1 MTNVTEIPSRLASAA
16 RANRR
21 RLSEGH
27 HRASARPDLAV
38 SRLWIRLARRSAV
51 LIAVAIGVYVVVEV
65 ASYRAAYPSGVSPLQ
80 FKLFE
85 DNPVSRMM
93 QGVPVGLGTAGGFT
107 VWDGGWFMQLIVC
120 VWALLMTTRLLR
132 GEEDAGRSD
141 LVLAGR
147 VRARFHTASAF
158 AVVTGAAVLIG
169 AAAALALVFS
179 GQTARGAVLFGLG
192 LAGVAATF
200 AGIAAVMCQLVDVR
214 RRAAGFTAV
223 SLAVAYLL
231 RMVANSSEARV
242 WVRWTSPLAWM
253 DALAPYGSPDLRA
266 LLPFVL
272 APVLLG
278 WLAVTLRVRR
288 DLGAALLVT
297 ESGHEPHLGLLRSPL
312 AFAWRGNRA
321 VLAAWAAGLVMLAA
335 VMGALIST
343 MMDWLAKDQDY
354 QRLFKEMGYDQALTT
369 LGFVAVIAQMLG
381 VAIVLY
387 VVWRL
392 GSVRAEEEA
401 GRAEVL
407 LSRPVSRL
415 RWLSGH
421 AVLAA
426 LGGLLLAMLT
436 AAAFWLGCVTTGFDD
451 VSWGESMRSMLN
463 SLPVVVLVGG
473 FTVLTFGLLPRLT
486 VALPVTLTVVAYL
499 VTLLGPPLAWP
510 TWLLNLSPFTH
521 LAWVPMVP
529 WGATAGIVMTSLG
542 LGMCAVGL
550 LAFRRR
556 DLIGG

>member
-1 MTNVTEIPSRLASAA
+1 MTKVTEAPALPASAA
-16 RANRR
+16 PANRR
-21 RLSEGH
+21 RPFEA
-27 HRASARPDLAV
+27 HRRPTARPDLAV
-38 SRLWIRLARRSAV
+38 TRLWIRLARRSA
-51 LIAVAIGVYVVVEV
+51 LLMAVAIGAYVVVEV
-65 ASYRAAYPSGVSPLQ
+65 ASYRAAYPGGVSPLQ

-93 QGVPVGLGTAGGFT
+93 QGVPVGLGTPGGFT
-107 VWDGGWFMQLIVC
+107 VWDGGWFMQLIIC

-132 GEEDAGRSD
+132 GEEDAGRSE

-147 VRARFHTASAF
+147 VRAGFHTASAF
-158 AVVTGAAVLIG
+158 AVVAGAAALIG
-169 AAAALALVFS
+169 AAAALALIFS
-179 GQTARGAVLFGLG
+179 GQGTRGAVLFGLG
-192 LAGVAATF
+192 LGGVAATF

-214 RRAAGFTAV
+214 RRAAGFTAAA
-223 SLAVAYLL
+223 LAVAYLL
-231 RMVANSSEARV
+231 RMVANSSDGRV
-242 WVRWTSPLAWM
+242 WVRWASPLAWM
-253 DALAPYGSPDLRA
+253 DALGPYGSPDLRA

-278 WLAVTLRVRR
+278 WLALTLRGKR
-288 DLGAALLVT
+288 DLGGALLVT
-297 ESGHEPHLGLLRSPL
+297 EAGHEPHLGLLRSPL
-312 AFAWRGNRA
+312 AFAWRSNRG

-335 VMGALIST
+335 VMGALTGT

-369 LGFVAVIAQMLG
+369 LGFVAVMAQMFG
-381 VAIVLY
+381 MAIVLY
-387 VVWRL
+387 VVWRI
-392 GSVRAEEEA
+392 GAARVDEEA

-407 LSRPVSRL
+407 LSRPLSRL

-421 AVLAA
+421 AALAA
-426 LGGLLLAMLT
+426 LGGLLLVLLT
-436 AAAFWLGCVTTGFDD
+436 GAAFWLGCVTTGFGD

-463 SLPVVVLVGG
+463 SLPVVVLIGG

-499 VTLLGPPLAWP
+499 LALLGPPLSWP
-510 TWLLNLSPFTH
+510 TWLLDLSPFTH

-529 WGATAGIVMTSLG
+529 WGATAGLVMTVLG
-542 LGMCAVGL
+542 LGMCALGM

-556 DLIGG
+556 DLLGG

>member
-1 MTNVTEIPSRLASAA
+1 MTKVTQARRPRASAA
-16 RANRR
+16 PVDQR
-21 RLSEGH
+21 RLPEAH
-27 HRASARPDLAV
+27 PRTTARPHLAV
-38 SRLWIRLARRSAV
+38 SRLWIRLARRSA
-51 LIAVAIGVYVVVEV
+51 LMIAVAIGVYVVVEV
-65 ASYRAAYPSGVSPLQ
+65 ASYRAAYPSGVSPIQ

-93 QGVPVGLGTAGGFT
+93 QGVPVGLGTPGGFT
-107 VWDGGWFMQLIVC
+107 VWDGGWFMQLIIC

-147 VRARFHTASAF
+147 VRAGFHTASAF
-158 AVVTGAAVLIG
+158 AVVSCAAVLIG
-169 AAAALALVFS
+169 GTAALALILS
-179 GQTARGAVLFGLG
+179 GQGARGAVLFGLG

-200 AGIAAVMCQLVDVR
+200 AGVAAVMCQLVDVR

-223 SLAVAYLL
+223 ALAVAYLL
-231 RMVANSSEARV
+231 RMVANSSDARV
-242 WVRWTSPLAWM
+242 WARWASPLAWM
-253 DALAPYGSPDLRA
+253 DSLAPYGSPDLRA

-272 APVLLG
+272 APILLG
-278 WLAVTLRVRR
+278 WLAVTLRAKR
-288 DLGAALLVT
+288 DLGGALLVT
-297 ESGHEPHLGLLRSPL
+297 EAGHEPHLGLLRSPL

-321 VLAAWAAGLVMLAA
+321 VLAGWAAGLVMLAA

-369 LGFVAVIAQMLG
+369 LGFVAVMAQMFGL
-381 VAIVLY
+381 AIALY

-392 GSVRAEEEA
+392 GAARADEEA

-415 RWLSGH
+415 RCLSGH

-426 LGGLLLAMLT
+426 LGGMLLLLLT
-436 AAAFWLGCVTTGFDD
+436 GAAFWLGCVTTGFDD

-499 VTLLGPPLAWP
+499 LTMLGPPLSWP
-510 TWLLNLSPFTH
+510 SWLLDLSPFTH
-521 LAWVPMVP
+521 LAWVPMAP
-529 WGATAGIVMTSLG
+529 WGATAGLVMSALG
-542 LGMCAVGL
+542 LGMCALGL
-550 LAFRRR
+550 LTFRRR
-556 DLIGG
+556 DLLGG